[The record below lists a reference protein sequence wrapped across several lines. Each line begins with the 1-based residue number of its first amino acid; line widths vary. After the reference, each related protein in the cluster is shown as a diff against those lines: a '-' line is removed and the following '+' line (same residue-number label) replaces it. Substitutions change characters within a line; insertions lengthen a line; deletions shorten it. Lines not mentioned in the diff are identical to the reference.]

1 MGKGTSSKSARRIG
15 LPNILGAQH
24 DCLGKTTLQT
34 CTVPLAWQDVDCHCV
49 VAFAVVLR
57 NASFGFTMVGQ
68 SSAVL
73 QCHIGGQFLGTV
85 PEAPVTTPVPGR
97 EGCAKAPE
105 SVAGEGRPS
114 ALRRTSTL
122 SASEAPARTSRPLSD
137 SNSRICRV
145 GNTLSVAP

>member
-85 PEAPVTTPVPGR
+85 PEAPVTTPVR
-97 EGCAKAPE
+97 AVRAVRRRQKA
-105 SVAGEGRPS
+105 SQVRTAQCPS
-114 ALRRTSTL
+114 PNFDA
-122 SASEAPARTSRPLSD
+122 
-137 SNSRICRV
+137 
-145 GNTLSVAP
+145 LSVGSTCENKSPLVG